1 MEKNVIIDVPERIDQ
16 DIEDFKI
23 DAIDDEKNYTTSR
36 IKLCRDPEDESP
48 ILFYSQELSRNFKN
62 PNDPFTKR
70 HIIKTFTADNAE
82 AVADVTVEHKFKDTL
97 LAHKDF
103 VWDYNPLSDIHSG
116 SMNLFMDETTAG
128 FLEDIGVRTDGM
140 AEDFQ
145 SLESVEATPFM
156 EDVSM
161 DATRLKNQ
169 LKDLTGRLWIVKDEM
184 ASEFDLWVDVKTLT
198 DDAFEECLA
207 VETVSQGLVQTYL
220 ALKEQIEALKSKLG
234 EVNKTV
240 FEETKSKI
248 TLPKIIQE
256 RSLDELFTI

>member
-1 MEKNVIIDVPERIDQ
+1 MENNVIIDIPERIDQ

-23 DAIDDEKNYTTSR
+23 DAIDDGKNYTASR

-128 FLEDIGVRTDGM
+128 FLEDIGVRTGGM
-140 AEDFQ
+140 AQDFQ

-156 EDVSM
+156 EDVSL
-161 DATRLKNQ
+161 DATRLKNE
-169 LKDLTGRLWIVKDEM
+169 LKDLRGRMWIIKDQM
-184 ASEFDLWVDVKTLT
+184 AFEFDLWVDVKTLT

-248 TLPKIIQE
+248 TLPKIIEE
-256 RSLDELFTI
+256 RSLDELFEV

>member
-23 DAIDDEKNYTTSR
+23 DAIDDEKNYTASR

-116 SMNLFMDETTAG
+116 SMNLFVDETTAG
-128 FLEDIGVRTDGM
+128 FLEDIGVRTEGM

-156 EDVSM
+156 EDVSL
-161 DATRLKNQ
+161 DATRLKNE
-169 LKDLTGRLWIVKDEM
+169 LKDLSGRLWIVKDEM

-220 ALKEQIEALKSKLG
+220 SLKEQIEALKAKLG

-248 TLPKIIQE
+248 KLPKIIEE
-256 RSLDELFTI
+256 RSLDELFEI

>member
-1 MEKNVIIDVPERIDQ
+1 MNNNVIIDVPERIDQ

-23 DAIDDEKNYTTSR
+23 DAIDDEKNYTASR

-116 SMNLFMDETTAG
+116 SMNLFMDEDTAG

-156 EDVSM
+156 EEISLDS
-161 DATRLKNQ
+161 TRLKNE
-169 LKDLTGRLWIVKDEM
+169 LKDLSGRLWIVKDEM

-220 ALKEQIEALKSKLG
+220 SLKEQIDALKAKLG
-234 EVNKTV
+234 EVNMTV

-248 TLPKIIQE
+248 KLPKIIEE
-256 RSLDELFTI
+256 RRLDELFEI

>member
-1 MEKNVIIDVPERIDQ
+1 MENNVIIDVPERIDQ

-23 DAIDDEKNYTTSR
+23 DAIDDEKNYTASR
-36 IKLCRDPEDESP
+36 IKLCRDPDDESP

-97 LAHKDF
+97 LAHKNF

-116 SMNLFMDETTAG
+116 SMNLFVDETTAG

-145 SLESVEATPFM
+145 SLGSVEATPFM
-156 EDVSM
+156 EDVSL

-198 DDAFEECLA
+198 DDAFDEKLVTEK
-207 VETVSQGLVQTYL
+207 VSEGLVQTYL
-220 ALKEQIEALKSKLG
+220 SLKEQISQLKAKLG
-234 EVNKTV
+234 EVNMTV

-248 TLPKIIQE
+248 KLPKIIEE
-256 RSLDELFTI
+256 RSLDELFEI

>member
-1 MEKNVIIDVPERIDQ
+1 MENNVIIDVPERIDQ

-23 DAIDDEKNYTTSR
+23 DAIDDGKNYTASR

-97 LAHKDF
+97 LAHKNF

-116 SMNLFMDETTAG
+116 SMNLFVDETTAG

-156 EDVSM
+156 EDVSL

-198 DDAFEECLA
+198 DDAFDEKLVTEK
-207 VETVSQGLVQTYL
+207 VSEGLVQTYL
-220 ALKEQIEALKSKLG
+220 SLKEQISQLKAKLG
-234 EVNKTV
+234 EVNMTV

-248 TLPKIIQE
+248 KLPKIIEE
-256 RSLDELFTI
+256 RSLDELFEI

>member
-1 MEKNVIIDVPERIDQ
+1 MENNVIIDVPERIDQ

-23 DAIDDEKNYTTSR
+23 DAIDDEKNYTASR
-36 IKLCRDPEDESP
+36 IKLCRDPDDESP

-97 LAHKDF
+97 LAHKNF

-116 SMNLFMDETTAG
+116 SMNLFVDETTAG

-156 EDVSM
+156 EDVSL

-198 DDAFEECLA
+198 DDAFDEKLVTEK
-207 VETVSQGLVQTYL
+207 VSEGLVQTYL
-220 ALKEQIEALKSKLG
+220 SLKEQISQLKAKLG
-234 EVNKTV
+234 EVNMTV

-248 TLPKIIQE
+248 KLPKIIEE
-256 RSLDELFTI
+256 RSLDELFEI

>member
-1 MEKNVIIDVPERIDQ
+1 MENNVIIDIPERIDQ

-36 IKLCRDPEDESP
+36 IKLCRDPDDESP

-116 SMNLFMDETTAG
+116 SMNLFMDEDTAG

-156 EDVSM
+156 EDISL
-161 DATRLKNQ
+161 DSTRLKNE
-169 LKDLTGRLWIVKDEM
+169 LKDLSGRLWIVKDEM

-220 ALKEQIEALKSKLG
+220 SLKEQIDALKAKLG
-234 EVNKTV
+234 EVNMTV

-248 TLPKIIQE
+248 KLPKIIEE
-256 RSLDELFTI
+256 RRLDELFEI

>member
-1 MEKNVIIDVPERIDQ
+1 MNNNVIIDVPERIDQ

-23 DAIDDEKNYTTSR
+23 DAIDDGKNYTASR

-82 AVADVTVEHKFKDTL
+82 AVADVTVEHKFRDTL
-97 LAHKDF
+97 LAHKNF

-128 FLEDIGVRTDGM
+128 FLEDIGVKTEGM
-140 AEDFQ
+140 AQDFQ

-156 EDVSM
+156 EDVSL
-161 DATRLKNQ
+161 DATRLKNE
-169 LKDLTGRLWIVKDEM
+169 LKDLSGRLWIVKDEM

-198 DDAFEECLA
+198 DNAFEECLA

-220 ALKEQIEALKSKLG
+220 SLKEQTNQLKAKLG
-234 EVNKTV
+234 EINKTV
-240 FEETKSKI
+240 FSETKSKI

-256 RSLDELFTI
+256 RSLDELFEI

>member
-1 MEKNVIIDVPERIDQ
+1 MNNNVIIDIPERIDQ

-23 DAIDDEKNYTTSR
+23 DAIDDEKNYTASR
-36 IKLCRDPEDESP
+36 IKLCRDPEDEKP

-103 VWDYNPLSDIHSG
+103 VWDYNPLSDIHSE
-116 SMNLFMDETTAG
+116 SMSLFMDEDTAG

-145 SLESVEATPFM
+145 SLESVSATPFM
-156 EDVSM
+156 EEVSL
-161 DATRLKNQ
+161 DSTRLKNQ
-169 LKDLTGRLWIVKDEM
+169 LKDLRGRMWIIKDQM
-184 ASEFDLWVDVKTLT
+184 ADEFLEYVDPRSFTDGEFDEKLVTEK
-198 DDAFEECLA
+198 
-207 VETVSQGLVQTYL
+207 VSEGLVQTYL
-220 ALKEQIEALKSKLG
+220 SLKEQISQLKAKLG
-234 EVNKTV
+234 EVNMAV

-248 TLPKIIQE
+248 KLPKIIEE
-256 RSLDELFTI
+256 RSLDELFEI

>member
-1 MEKNVIIDVPERIDQ
+1 MENNVIIDVPERIDQ

-23 DAIDDEKNYTTSR
+23 DAIDDEKNYTASR

-97 LAHKDF
+97 LAHKNF

-116 SMNLFMDETTAG
+116 SMNLFVDETTAG

-156 EDVSM
+156 EDVSL

-198 DDAFEECLA
+198 DDAFDEKLVTEK
-207 VETVSQGLVQTYL
+207 VSEGLVQTYL
-220 ALKEQIEALKSKLG
+220 SLKEQISQLKAKLG
-234 EVNKTV
+234 EVNMTV

-248 TLPKIIQE
+248 KLPKIIEE
-256 RSLDELFTI
+256 RSLDELFEI

>member
-1 MEKNVIIDVPERIDQ
+1 MENNVIIDVPERIDQ

-23 DAIDDEKNYTTSR
+23 DAIDDEKNYTASR

-116 SMNLFMDETTAG
+116 SMNLFMDEDTAG
-128 FLEDIGVRTDGM
+128 LLEDIGVRTDGM

-156 EDVSM
+156 EDVSL
-161 DATRLKNQ
+161 DATRLKNE
-169 LKDLTGRLWIVKDEM
+169 LKDLRGRMWIIKDQM
-184 ASEFDLWVDVKTLT
+184 SDEFDLWVDVKTLT
-198 DDAFEECLA
+198 DDAFEERLA

-220 ALKEQIEALKSKLG
+220 SLKEQIDALKAKLG
-234 EVNKTV
+234 EVNMTV

-248 TLPKIIQE
+248 KLPKIIEE
-256 RSLDELFTI
+256 RRLDELFEI

>member
-1 MEKNVIIDVPERIDQ
+1 MENNVIIDIPERIDQ

-36 IKLCRDPEDESP
+36 IKLCRDPDDESP

-116 SMNLFMDETTAG
+116 SMNLFMDEDTAG
-128 FLEDIGVRTDGM
+128 LLEDIGVRTDGM

-156 EDVSM
+156 EDISL
-161 DATRLKNQ
+161 DSTRLKNE
-169 LKDLTGRLWIVKDEM
+169 LKDLSGRLWIVKDEM

-220 ALKEQIEALKSKLG
+220 SLKEQIDALKAKLG
-234 EVNKTV
+234 EVNMTV

-248 TLPKIIQE
+248 KLPKIIEE
-256 RSLDELFTI
+256 RSLDELFEI

>member
-1 MEKNVIIDVPERIDQ
+1 MENNVIIDVPERIDQ

-62 PNDPFTKR
+62 PNDPFSKR

-97 LAHKDF
+97 LAHKNF

-116 SMNLFMDETTAG
+116 SMNLFMDEDTAG

-156 EDVSM
+156 EDVSL
-161 DATRLKNQ
+161 DATRLKNE

-220 ALKEQIEALKSKLG
+220 SLKEQIEALKAKLG

-248 TLPKIIQE
+248 RLPKIIEE
-256 RSLDELFTI
+256 RSINELFEI

>member
-1 MEKNVIIDVPERIDQ
+1 MENNVIIDTEDRIDQ
-16 DIEDFKI
+16 SQEDFRI
-23 DAIDDEKNYTTSR
+23 DALDDEKNYTSSR

-128 FLEDIGVRTDGM
+128 FLEDIGVKTEGM
-140 AEDFQ
+140 AQDFQ

-156 EDVSM
+156 EDVSL
-161 DATRLKNQ
+161 DATRLKNE
-169 LKDLTGRLWIVKDEM
+169 LKDLSGRLWIVKDEM

-198 DDAFEECLA
+198 DNAFEECLA

-220 ALKEQIEALKSKLG
+220 SLKEQTNQLKAKLG
-234 EVNKTV
+234 EINKTV
-240 FEETKSKI
+240 FSETKSKI

-256 RSLDELFTI
+256 RSLDELFEI

>member
-1 MEKNVIIDVPERIDQ
+1 MKNNVIIDTEERLDQ
-16 DIEDFKI
+16 DIEDFRI
-23 DAIDDEKNYTTSR
+23 DALDDEKNYTASR
-36 IKLCRDPEDESP
+36 IKLCRDPDDESP

-62 PNDPFTKR
+62 PQDPFAKR

-156 EDVSM
+156 EEVSL
-161 DATRLKNQ
+161 DSTRLKNE
-169 LKDLTGRLWIVKDEM
+169 LKDLRGRLQILKDEM
-184 ASEFDLWVDVKTLT
+184 ASEFDLWVDIKTLS
-198 DDAFEECLA
+198 DDAFEECLS

-220 ALKEQIEALKSKLG
+220 ALKEQIDALKAKLG

-240 FEETKSKI
+240 FSETKSKI
-248 TLPKIIQE
+248 TLPKIIKE
-256 RSLDELFTI
+256 RSIDELFTI

>member
-1 MEKNVIIDVPERIDQ
+1 MSNNVIIDVPERIDQ

-23 DAIDDEKNYTTSR
+23 DAIDDEKNYTASR
-36 IKLCRDPEDESP
+36 IKLCRDPDDESP

-62 PNDPFTKR
+62 PNDTFGKR

-116 SMNLFMDETTAG
+116 NMNLFMDENTAG
-128 FLEDIGVRTDGM
+128 FLEDVGVRTDGM

-156 EDVSM
+156 EEVSLGS
-161 DATRLKNQ
+161 TRLKNE
-169 LKDLTGRLWIVKDEM
+169 LKDLTGRLWVIKDQM
-184 ASEFDLWVDVKTLT
+184 ADEFLEYIDPRGFTDDEFDEK
-198 DDAFEECLA
+198 LA
-207 VETVSQGLVQTYL
+207 VEKVPEGLVQTYL
-220 ALKEQIEALKSKLG
+220 SLKEQIGGLKAKLG
-234 EVNKTV
+234 EVNMTV

-248 TLPKIIQE
+248 KLPKLIQE
-256 RSLDELFTI
+256 TNIDELFEI

>member
-1 MEKNVIIDVPERIDQ
+1 MNNNVIIDVPERIDQ

-23 DAIDDEKNYTTSR
+23 DAIDDEKNYTASR
-36 IKLCRDPEDESP
+36 IKLCRDPDDESP

-97 LAHKDF
+97 LAHKNF

-116 SMNLFMDETTAG
+116 SMNLFVDETTAG

-156 EDVSM
+156 EDVSL

-198 DDAFEECLA
+198 DDAFDEKLVTEK
-207 VETVSQGLVQTYL
+207 VSEGLVQTYL
-220 ALKEQIEALKSKLG
+220 SLKEQISQLKAKLG
-234 EVNKTV
+234 EVNMTV

-248 TLPKIIQE
+248 KLPKIIEE
-256 RSLDELFTI
+256 RSLDELFEI

>member
-1 MEKNVIIDVPERIDQ
+1 MKNNVIIDTEERLDQ
-16 DIEDFKI
+16 NIEDFRI
-23 DAIDDEKNYTTSR
+23 DTLDDEKNYTASR
-36 IKLCRDPEDESP
+36 IKLCRDPDDESP

-62 PNDPFTKR
+62 PQDPFNKR

-116 SMNLFMDETTAG
+116 SMSLFMDETTAG

-156 EDVSM
+156 EEVSLNS
-161 DATRLKNQ
+161 TRLKNE
-169 LKDLTGRLWIVKDEM
+169 LKDLRGRLHIVKDEM
-184 ASEFDLWVDVKTLT
+184 ASEFDLWVDVKTLS
-198 DDAFEECLA
+198 DEAFEERLS

-220 ALKEQIEALKSKLG
+220 ALKEQINDLNAKLG
-234 EVNKTV
+234 EVNMTV
-240 FEETKSKI
+240 FSETKSKI
-248 TLPKIIQE
+248 TLPKIIKE
-256 RSLDELFTI
+256 RSIDEIFTI

>member
-1 MEKNVIIDVPERIDQ
+1 MNNNVIIDVPERIDQ

-23 DAIDDEKNYTTSR
+23 DAIDDEKNYTASR

-128 FLEDIGVRTDGM
+128 FLEDIGVRTGGM
-140 AEDFQ
+140 AQDFQ

-156 EDVSM
+156 EDVSL
-161 DATRLKNQ
+161 DATRLKNE
-169 LKDLTGRLWIVKDEM
+169 LKDLRGRMWIIKDQM
-184 ASEFDLWVDVKTLT
+184 AFEFDLWVDVKTLT

-248 TLPKIIQE
+248 TLPKLIKETSI
-256 RSLDELFTI
+256 DELFEI

>member
-1 MEKNVIIDVPERIDQ
+1 MENNVIIDIPERIDQ

-23 DAIDDEKNYTTSR
+23 DAIDDEKNYTASR

-116 SMNLFMDETTAG
+116 SMNLFMDEDTAG

-156 EDVSM
+156 EDISL

-220 ALKEQIEALKSKLG
+220 SLKEQIEALKAKLF

-248 TLPKIIQE
+248 KLPKIIEE
-256 RSLDELFTI
+256 RSLDELFEI

>member
-1 MEKNVIIDVPERIDQ
+1 MENNVIIDVPERIDQ

-23 DAIDDEKNYTTSR
+23 DAIDDEKNYTASR

-116 SMNLFMDETTAG
+116 SMNLFVDETTAG
-128 FLEDIGVRTDGM
+128 FLEDIGVRTEGM

-156 EDVSM
+156 EDVSL
-161 DATRLKNQ
+161 DATRLKNE
-169 LKDLTGRLWIVKDEM
+169 LKDLSGRLWIVKDEM
-184 ASEFDLWVDVKTLT
+184 ASEFDFWVDVKTLT

-220 ALKEQIEALKSKLG
+220 SLKEQIEALKAKLG

-248 TLPKIIQE
+248 KLPKIIEE
-256 RSLDELFTI
+256 RSLDELFEI

>member
-1 MEKNVIIDVPERIDQ
+1 MENNVIIDTEEKLDQ
-16 DIEDFKI
+16 DIEDFRI
-23 DAIDDEKNYTTSR
+23 DALDDEKNYTASK
-36 IKLCRDPEDESP
+36 IKLCRDPDDESP

-62 PNDPFTKR
+62 PQDPFSKR

-116 SMNLFMDETTAG
+116 SMSLFMDETTAG
-128 FLEDIGVRTDGM
+128 FLEDIGVRTDGV

-145 SLESVEATPFM
+145 SLESVSATPFM
-156 EDVSM
+156 EEVSL
-161 DATRLKNQ
+161 DSTRLKNE
-169 LKDLTGRLWIVKDEM
+169 LKDLRGRLHILKDEM
-184 ASEFDLWVDVKTLT
+184 ASEFDLWVDIKTLS
-198 DDAFEECLA
+198 DDAFEECLS

-220 ALKEQIEALKSKLG
+220 ALKEQIDALKAKLG

-240 FEETKSKI
+240 FSETKSKI
-248 TLPKIIQE
+248 TLPKIIKE
-256 RSLDELFTI
+256 RSIDELFTI

>member
-1 MEKNVIIDVPERIDQ
+1 MENNVIIDIPERIDQ

-23 DAIDDEKNYTTSR
+23 DAIDDEKNYTASR
-36 IKLCRDPEDESP
+36 IKLCRDPDDESP

-97 LAHKDF
+97 LAHKNF

-116 SMNLFMDETTAG
+116 SMNLFVDETTAG

-156 EDVSM
+156 EDVSL

-198 DDAFEECLA
+198 DDAFDEKLVTEK
-207 VETVSQGLVQTYL
+207 VSEGLVQTYL
-220 ALKEQIEALKSKLG
+220 SLKEQISQLKAKLG
-234 EVNKTV
+234 EVNMTV

-248 TLPKIIQE
+248 KLPKIIEE
-256 RSLDELFTI
+256 RSLDELFEI

>member
-1 MEKNVIIDVPERIDQ
+1 MENNVIIDVPERIDQ

-23 DAIDDEKNYTTSR
+23 DAIDDEKNYTASR

-116 SMNLFMDETTAG
+116 SMNLFMDEDTAG
-128 FLEDIGVRTDGM
+128 FLEDIGVRTEGM
-140 AEDFQ
+140 AQDFQ

-156 EDVSM
+156 EDVSL
-161 DATRLKNQ
+161 DATRLKNE
-169 LKDLTGRLWIVKDEM
+169 LKDLRGRMWIIKDQM

-198 DDAFEECLA
+198 DDAFEERLS

-220 ALKEQIEALKSKLG
+220 SLKEQIEALKAKLG

-248 TLPKIIQE
+248 TLPKLIKETSI
-256 RSLDELFTI
+256 DELFTI

>member
-1 MEKNVIIDVPERIDQ
+1 MENNVIIDIPERIDQ

-36 IKLCRDPEDESP
+36 IKLCRDPDDESP

-116 SMNLFMDETTAG
+116 SMNLFMDEDTAG
-128 FLEDIGVRTDGM
+128 LLEDIGVRTDGM

-156 EDVSM
+156 EDISL
-161 DATRLKNQ
+161 DSTRLKNE
-169 LKDLTGRLWIVKDEM
+169 LKDLSGRLWIVKDEM

-198 DDAFEECLA
+198 DDAFDEKLVTEK
-207 VETVSQGLVQTYL
+207 VSEGLVQTYL
-220 ALKEQIEALKSKLG
+220 SLKEQISQLKAKLG
-234 EVNKTV
+234 EVNMTV

-248 TLPKIIQE
+248 KLPKIIEE
-256 RSLDELFTI
+256 RSLDELFEI